1 MRCEFKIVAEA
12 GKRVLTLQGLIED
25 LAIFTARG
33 KGRKIEIEAEN
44 RKWEDGNAKEKT
56 MFLTRT

>member
-33 KGRKIEIEAEN
+33 RPEN
-44 RKWEDGNAKEKT
+44 
-56 MFLTRT
+56 